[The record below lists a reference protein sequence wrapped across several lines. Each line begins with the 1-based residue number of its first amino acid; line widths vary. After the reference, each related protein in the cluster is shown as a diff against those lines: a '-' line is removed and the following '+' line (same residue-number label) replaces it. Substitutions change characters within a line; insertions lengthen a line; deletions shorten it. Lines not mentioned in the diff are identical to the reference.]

1 MEGEQRSTLEMEN
14 VRSISLESPMK
25 LNKTCTLQ
33 SWGLKIGQQCTD

>member
-25 LNKTCTLQ
+25 LNKNALHRA
-33 SWGLKIGQQCTD
+33 GD